1 MMVLV
6 AVASVTT
13 TTAPYGAFTVLVG
26 DISRTTGAV
35 FGDVAGGVQPST
47 FGDRDMLDERS
58 SVYFRAPLGA
68 ASSAR
73 LRLAL
78 FVALVLGPAV
88 ANGLCGEHETCSG
101 LSAGRRAL
109 IKTHL
114 FGKKSFTKEDCGQA
128 LVGHVLHYK
137 PTENCEEASEIYKR
151 VSATCLAESVQ
162 NLVPTSPARLC
173 ETPKSVR
180 MHNYYVFHIIVVL
193 TSGVFSEWLHYSSY

>member
-1 MMVLV
+1 M
-6 AVASVTT
+6 
-13 TTAPYGAFTVLVG
+13 PDG
-26 DISRTTGAV
+26 
-35 FGDVAGGVQPST
+35 
-47 FGDRDMLDERS
+47 RS
-58 SVYFRAPLGA
+58 SVYFGVSVGA
-68 ASSAR
+68 APSAS

-78 FVALVLGPAV
+78 CVALVLGPAP
-88 ANGLCGEHETCSG
+88 AHGLCGEHETCSG

-180 MHNYYVFHIIVVL
+180 MHNYYVFHIVVVL